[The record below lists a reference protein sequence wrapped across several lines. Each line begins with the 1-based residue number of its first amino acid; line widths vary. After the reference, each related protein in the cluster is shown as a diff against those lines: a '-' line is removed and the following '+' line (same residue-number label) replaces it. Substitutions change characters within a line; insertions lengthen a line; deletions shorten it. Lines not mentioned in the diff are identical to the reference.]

1 MEISKNDEDNNN
13 NKFFVKI
20 SFLIFGI
27 GGLLPWNAILS
38 QLDFFAKYLS
48 ESFSPSVYFPFL
60 NFFLNILFQFFLLYK
75 PKITTYKIQLS
86 ICYII
91 IAFSLIILPISV
103 YLLSN
108 FEKLNIIL
116 TSIMILIQGLLN
128 AISQSC
134 MFGLVSFFP
143 FEMIVSL
150 SFGQALAGILT
161 NIIAFIIKICFG
173 KISLEIEALVYFS
186 ISTLF
191 IIICFIFIILVYK
204 NDYFKSQLTLS
215 GEFNNSNSLINNK
228 FKNNDNIKNE
238 NNSQTDK
245 EINNEDKKE
254 ISFMDLTKLLIN
266 VNILIAILYITTMTL
281 YPNSFLLFESL
292 KTLFQSYQTIT
303 ILSIYNVFDTIGRY
317 SANCLPKNQLSI
329 YIITLSRLSLLI
341 IVPFLHTFKNNDSI
355 ILNIIILICI
365 AFLGITN
372 GIGTSLILGFAPTL
386 VPDELKGKAGSSV
399 SFYLITGIF
408 LGSCFNFLMNYIITS
423 IKK

>member
-1 MEISKNDEDNNN
+1 MECNIITIRLFFQIFKKVIST
-13 NKFFVKI
+13 FC
-20 SFLIFGI
+20 IF
-27 GGLLPWNAILS
+27 
-38 QLDFFAKYLS
+38 
-48 ESFSPSVYFPFL
+48 SFSKCFSKY
-60 NFFLNILFQFFLLYK
+60 IISIYLLYK
-75 PKITTYKIQLS
+75 PKITTYKTQLLF
-86 ICYII
+86 CFII
-91 IAFSLIILPISV
+91 VAISLITLPITV

-108 FEKLNIIL
+108 FEILNIII
-116 TSIMILIQGLLN
+116 TSIMILLQGLLN
-128 AISQSC
+128 AICQSSA
-134 MFGLVSFFP
+134 FGLVSFFP

-191 IIICFIFIILVYK
+191 TIICFICIILVYK
-204 NDYFKSQLTLS
+204 NDYFKSQLSLS
-215 GEFNNSNSLINNK
+215 DEFNNSSSLINNL
-228 FKNNDNIKNE
+228 FKNDDNNKNE

-329 YIITLSRLSLLI
+329 YIITLSKLSLLI
-341 IVPFLHTFKNNDSI
+341 IIPFLHTFKNNDTI
-355 ILNIIILICI
+355 ILNIIIFTCI